1 MKPEAFKDNN
11 MLLSPKAS
19 AIPLVLRL
27 LLPLLCG
34 VIIAFYTTITFS
46 SNLIYGGV
54 LILIVLGLPVFSR
67 QYRFRYLFGIIAMC
81 FFFLLGIHLVRIQ
94 TNPLHTHYFTKT
106 SATKETVY
114 QVRILDEPVEKEN
127 SIKCFANVC
136 SVNQVP
142 TLGKVLIYFEK
153 SPNAFK
159 IQYGDLLCLK
169 GLFQPITPNG
179 NPKEFDYA
187 RYLNIHGVRH
197 QAYVRSGSWE
207 IVGKKA
213 NPLYATILR
222 IRGWLDDR
230 LTKSGLEPGELMVAK
245 ALILGEKES
254 LDRDTLR
261 TYSSAGAM
269 HVLAVSGLHVG
280 IVMLLLAF
288 ILKPVKLMLKGR
300 VLFLIGV
307 LGGIWFYALITG
319 MSSSVLRA
327 SVMFSFVL
335 IGKEIERENSVYQS
349 ILVSAFLLILLEPLV
364 IFQVGFQLSYLAVFG
379 IVYLQPKI
387 YNLIYIKYYLGDKIW
402 QISSV
407 SIAAQF
413 ATFPLGLY
421 YFHQFPN
428 FFMLS
433 NLIVIPLAFAILLV
447 GLLYLVLSW
456 LPYVQELLFFILDL
470 LISVLN
476 KGVKWVESLPYS
488 IYWGVSI
495 EWYEVFWLYLILI
508 LGSAAFI
515 LRKSRLFI
523 FTLVGVFLLLLY
535 NVGENILLNRTRQL
549 VIYNVNNE
557 VAIDLFSGRSNHFMA
572 TERLINDDEKLLFHV
587 KHNWFY
593 RMGAKQP
600 SASSVV
606 PDGNSMLQFDK
617 QTLWLCS
624 DPYVDSIPNVDYTY
638 LRTIDYFP
646 TQFIK
651 QLRQTKTVVIL
662 GDGIG
667 YNARTFFSDQFDKS
681 RIHDLK
687 ADGAFTF
694 VY

>member
-1 MKPEAFKDNN
+1 
-11 MLLSPKAS
+11 MLLLSKAS

-27 LLPLLCG
+27 LFPLMCG
-34 VIIAFYTTITFS
+34 VITAFYTNVVCS
-46 SNLIYGGV
+46 SDLIYGGV
-54 LILIVLGLPVFSR
+54 FVLLGLGLPIISR
-67 QYRFRYLFGIIAMC
+67 QYRLRHVFGVIGMC

-94 TNPLHTHYFTKT
+94 TSALHVNYFEHLPTT
-106 SATKETVY
+106 MESIY
-114 QVRILDEPVEKEN
+114 QVRIVDEPVEKEN
-127 SIKCFANVC
+127 SFKCFANV
-136 SVNQVP
+136 SAVDQTP
-142 TLGKVLIYFEK
+142 SIGKVLLYIEK
-153 SPNAFK
+153 SAAAQTIK
-159 IQYGDLLCLK
+159 YGDILCLK
-169 GLFQPITPNG
+169 ARFQPILPNG

-197 QAYVRSGSWE
+197 QAYVRAEQWDR
-207 IVGKKA
+207 VGEEA
-213 NPLYATILR
+213 NAFYASIIKVRT
-222 IRGWLDDR
+222 WLDER
-230 LTKSGLEPGELMVAK
+230 LTKSGLEADELMVAK

-254 LDRDTLR
+254 LDRETLR

-288 ILKPVKLMLKGR
+288 ILKPVKRLPKGQ
-300 VLFLIGV
+300 VIFLVCV

-349 ILVSAFLLILLEPLV
+349 ILVSAFLLILIEPLV
-364 IFQVGFQLSYLAVFG
+364 LFQVGFQLSYLAVFG

-387 YNLIYIKYYLGDKIW
+387 YNLLFINNYLGDKIW

-447 GLLYLVLSW
+447 GLLYLILAWIPFINQV
-456 LPYVQELLFFILDL
+456 LFFTLDL

-495 EWYEVFWLYLILI
+495 EWYEVFWLYLILM

-515 LRKSRLFI
+515 LRKSRLLI
-523 FTLVGVFLLLLY
+523 FTLIGVVLLMIY
-535 NVGENILLNRTRQL
+535 NVGESIMLGQSQQL
-549 VIYNVNNE
+549 VVYNVNKD
-557 VAIDLFSGRSNHFMA
+557 VAIDFFSGRSNYFIA
-572 TERLINDDEKLLFHV
+572 TKELMNDEEKLLFHV

-593 RMGAKQP
+593 RTGAEQP
-600 SASSVV
+600 TVSSVL
-606 PDGNSMLQFDK
+606 PDGNCLLEFDRK
-617 QTLWLCS
+617 KLWLCT
-624 DPYVDSIPNVDYTY
+624 DPNVESIPITEYTY
-638 LRTIDYFP
+638 LYSINYFP
-646 TQFIK
+646 DEFIES
-651 QLRQTKTVVIL
+651 LANSKTFVIL

-667 YNARTFFSDQFDKS
+667 YKARAFFVEHFDAG
-681 RIHDLK
+681 RIHDLQS
-687 ADGAFTF
+687 DGAFT
-694 VY
+694 YSY